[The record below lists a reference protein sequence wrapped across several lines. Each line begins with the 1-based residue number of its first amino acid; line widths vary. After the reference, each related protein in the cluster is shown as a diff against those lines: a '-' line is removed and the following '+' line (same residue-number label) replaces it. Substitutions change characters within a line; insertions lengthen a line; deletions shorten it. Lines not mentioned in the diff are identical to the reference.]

1 VASFLH
7 PQARIRPPA
16 RTNVVG
22 LGEVAEVRRGSVR
35 EQWAMET
42 LMSAVADE
50 EIVGIVISRG
60 SRAQET
66 PRFSMYVWGPVDP
79 EPEAAEQQVA

>member
-1 VASFLH
+1 
-7 PQARIRPPA
+7 
-16 RTNVVG
+16 VVRC
-22 LGEVAEVRRGSVR
+22 EVAEVRRVSAQ
-35 EQWAMET
+35 EQQTMDA

-60 SRAQET
+60 SRAQDE

-79 EPEAAEQQVA
+79 EPEPSQQQVA